1 MQESLT
7 TAQAMDLLQ
16 QGCKVRGADW
26 MEGAFIRYCPING
39 VLDEYGNEVSACVL
53 LVNSEWLKFT
63 D

>member
-1 MQESLT
+1 MQERLT

-26 MEGAFIRYCPING
+26 MESEFIRYCPING
-39 VLDEYGNEVSACVL
+39 VRDEYGSEVSACVL